1 VSFDYIIV
9 GAGSAG
15 CTLANRLSEDPTR
28 SVLLIEAG
36 ELDGGLW
43 SRIPLG
49 VGKILNDDRRI
60 WRVQTEASPHTAN
73 VPRDWVSGKC
83 VGGSSAV
90 NGLVVV
96 RGHPERYDQWAA
108 QGGTGWS
115 YADCL
120 PYFKRLES
128 WQGAAGASRGS
139 AGPIGVM
146 PAEPEPIS
154 DRFLAACEAMG
165 FPRVDDYNARP
176 GIGASYLQL
185 STRGGLRSDV
195 GTAYLKPILARA
207 NLTVMRGA
215 LAQRVVIDGG
225 RAVSVVATVAGRET
239 VVDARREVIVACGA
253 VRSPQLLEL
262 SGIGQPQVLE
272 AHGIPVM
279 SVSPHVGEHLQD
291 HIMVRVC
298 YRTGEPGTVNAM
310 LGRPWRLVGEAA
322 RFALARRGMFSS
334 ATLKSTLY
342 APSDPARTTPDLR
355 IQIALV
361 SATDRIPKSLN
372 EGLDPGS
379 AFQIGVYGLYPT
391 SAGAS
396 HVQSRTPST
405 APRVQPNYLA
415 SDEDRRVLL
424 AGLNLVRA
432 LADTAPLRAI
442 IEEEIRPGMNAR
454 TPEQLLDYAT
464 RTGQTCWHPI
474 GTCRMGAPGE
484 SVVDPACRVHGVR
497 GLRVIDAAVF
507 PLLTSS
513 NTNIPTIMLAE
524 KMADALRREAAA

>member
-1 VSFDYIIV
+1 MSFDCIIV

-15 CTLANRLSEDPTR
+15 CTLANRLSEDPSCR
-28 SVLLIEAG
+28 VLLIEAG
-36 ELDGGLW
+36 DLGGGLW

-60 WRVQTEASPHTAN
+60 WRLQTEPSSHTFN
-73 VPRDWVSGKC
+73 LPRDWVSGKC

-115 YADCL
+115 YEDCL
-120 PYFKRLES
+120 PFFKRLEA
-128 WQGAAGASRGS
+128 WQGPPGETRGT
-139 AGPIGVM
+139 AGPISVE

-154 DRFLAACEAMG
+154 ERFLAACEVLG
-165 FPRVDDYNARP
+165 FPRADDYNARP

-185 STRGGLRSDV
+185 STRSGRRSDV
-195 GTAYLKPILARA
+195 GTEYLSPIETRR

-215 LAQRVVIDGG
+215 LAQRVLIESG
-225 RAVSVVATVAGRET
+225 RAVGVATTVNGRET

-262 SGIGQPQVLE
+262 SGIGQPHVLE
-272 AHGIPVM
+272 EHGISVTV
-279 SVSPHVGEHLQD
+279 VSPHVGEHLQD
-291 HIMVRVC
+291 HIMARFC
-298 YRTGEPGTVNAM
+298 YRTGETGTVNAM
-310 LGRPWRLVGEAA
+310 LSRPWQLVGEAA
-322 RFALARRGMFSS
+322 RFALARRGIFAS

-342 APSDPARTTPDLR
+342 APSDPARSTPDLR

-361 SATDRIPKSLN
+361 SATDRIPKSLR

-391 SAGAS
+391 SAGAT
-396 HVQSRTPST
+396 HVRSRSPAV

-415 SDEDRRVLL
+415 SEADRRALL
-424 AGLNLVRA
+424 AGLNLVRS
-432 LADTAPLRAI
+432 LADTQPLRSI
-442 IEEEIRPGMNAR
+442 IEEEIRPGESVRSA
-454 TPEQLLDYAT
+454 EQLLDYAR

-474 GTCRMGAPGE
+474 GTCRMGALGE
-484 SVVDPACRVHGVR
+484 SVVDAACRVHGVR
-497 GLRVIDAAVF
+497 GLRVIDASVF

-513 NTNIPTIMLAE
+513 NTNFPTIMLAE
-524 KMADALRREAAA
+524 KMADTLRKEADV

>member
-1 VSFDYIIV
+1 
-9 GAGSAG
+9 
-15 CTLANRLSEDPTR
+15 
-28 SVLLIEAG
+28 
-36 ELDGGLW
+36 
-43 SRIPLG
+43 
-49 VGKILNDDRRI
+49 
-60 WRVQTEASPHTAN
+60 
-73 VPRDWVSGKC
+73 
-83 VGGSSAV
+83 
-90 NGLVVV
+90 
-96 RGHPERYDQWAA
+96 
-108 QGGTGWS
+108 
-115 YADCL
+115 
-120 PYFKRLES
+120 
-128 WQGAAGASRGS
+128 
-139 AGPIGVM
+139 M
-146 PAEPEPIS
+146 
-154 DRFLAACEAMG
+154 
-165 FPRVDDYNARP
+165 
-176 GIGASYLQL
+176 
-185 STRGGLRSDV
+185 
-195 GTAYLKPILARA
+195 
-207 NLTVMRGA
+207 
-215 LAQRVVIDGG
+215 
-225 RAVSVVATVAGRET
+225 
-239 VVDARREVIVACGA
+239 
-253 VRSPQLLEL
+253 RSPQLLEL

-442 IEEEIRPGMNAR
+442 IEEEIRPGTNAR